1 MRKRITRI
9 KLNIFFE
16 LKGLKIYWMQI
27 LISLFILPLSFLFI
41 LLLSGVSTSEM
52 LSFWLSGFI
61 VASLVGAF
69 LGALALR
76 VCNLMQPEI
85 LELYATLDV
94 NRIEIVLNLALTYSI
109 LVLPQLV
116 IASTIAGFN
125 ALEFHA
131 WGFVLAILVVMVS
144 LIVFSI
150 AAGLAVRNYY
160 QALGIFPFVSW
171 IIILLSPAYYDMRNL
186 NIIFQDFL
194 LINPLTH
201 YLNWI
206 RSQLGSQATVPLYIS
221 IIYISLF
228 LFFLLVFLARKL
240 KGIYILERI

>member
-1 MRKRITRI
+1 
-9 KLNIFFE
+9 
-16 LKGLKIYWMQI
+16 
-27 LISLFILPLSFLFI
+27 
-41 LLLSGVSTSEM
+41 
-52 LSFWLSGFI
+52 
-61 VASLVGAF
+61 
-69 LGALALR
+69 
-76 VCNLMQPEI
+76 
-85 LELYATLDV
+85 
-94 NRIEIVLNLALTYSI
+94 
-109 LVLPQLV
+109 
-116 IASTIAGFN
+116 
-125 ALEFHA
+125 
-131 WGFVLAILVVMVS
+131 
-144 LIVFSI
+144 
-150 AAGLAVRNYY
+150 LAVRNYY